1 MRFLL
6 ATAWLTSFLNGYQD
20 RAILAPIAVAAAGS
34 DFLDGYIARRMG
46 HSDGF
51 GQWLDSLADIA
62 FIATALICESIA
74 GSIPA
79 YIPLLVVASFAQYA
93 VDSILISRSPVPVRS
108 RIGHLGG
115 IVNYSLV
122 LVLAFAPPPQW
133 PGVLVRDLSPLL
145 AIFYLLA
152 IVERVL
158 NYKSSFF
165 SAYLNRAL
173 KPLGGT
179 NTVEIGAGHAS
190 YLLPPRIPESR

>member
-1 MRFLL
+1 MGAKRIAAGWPQAANLISGTRFLL
-6 ATAWLTSFLNGYQD
+6 AAAWLASFLNGYQD
-20 RAILAPIAVAAAGS
+20 RAILAPIAIAAASS

-62 FIATALICESIA
+62 FIAAALICESIA
-74 GSIPA
+74 GWIPA

-93 VDSILISRSPVPVRS
+93 IDSILISRSPVPVKS

-145 AIFYLLA
+145 GIFYLLA

-158 NYKSSFF
+158 NYKSSF
-165 SAYLNRAL
+165 LR
-173 KPLGGT
+173 P
-179 NTVEIGAGHAS
+179 I
-190 YLLPPRIPESR
+190 